1 LKSSKAKA
9 IGNEIQQELDKNSCC
24 GNYGRMLEPNP
35 KVEGL
40 IPSSG
45 TGRNTMAG
53 KVHFISFERSV
64 YEVDL
69 IIWPN
74 FLQVLL

>member
-1 LKSSKAKA
+1 MKSSKAKA
-9 IGNEIQQELDKNSCC
+9 ISNEIQQELDKNSCC
-24 GNYGRMLEPNP
+24 GNYGRSFEQNS
-35 KVEGL
+35 KVEGSN
-40 IPSSG
+40 PSSG